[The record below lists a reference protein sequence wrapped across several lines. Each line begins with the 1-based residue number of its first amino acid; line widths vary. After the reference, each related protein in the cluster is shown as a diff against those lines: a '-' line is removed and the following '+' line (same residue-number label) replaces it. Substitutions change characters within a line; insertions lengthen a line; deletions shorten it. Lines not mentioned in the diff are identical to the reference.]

1 MADYTPVAF
10 PGSAIGHLRASATI
24 VGGNVVAVSGVNTV
38 APAGANAQN
47 VVGVAVSDALNG
59 ETVTYMTE
67 GIHELVNTV
76 APAGANAQNVVGVAV
91 SDALNGETV
100 TYMTEGIHE
109 LVTTG
114 TVTAGDIVVAAAAGT
129 VSTLAAV
136 TTPTPADVTN
146 TRAIIGIALT
156 TATTGLKVN
165 VQVRL

>member
-1 MADYTPVAF
+1 MADYTPIAF

-47 VVGVAVSDALNG
+47 VVGVAVSDAANG
-59 ETVTYMTE
+59 DTVTYE
-67 GIHELVNTV
+67 
-76 APAGANAQNVVGVAV
+76 
-91 SDALNGETV
+91 
-100 TYMTEGIHE
+100 TEGIHE

-129 VSTLAAV
+129 VSTLAVV

-156 TATTGLKVN
+156 TATTGLKVA